1 MMKNNDK
8 RKGNTAKKLLP
19 AAGMLALSASMLATS
34 TYAWFTMNKTV
45 EVYGMEM
52 RTKVGSNLL
61 ICSDNIEANYSAA
74 TLHEGRMGLLEPV
87 SSINGATGS
96 FFYTTNATARGTKD
110 AGATVT
116 GYSEGEAVAN
126 AVAGKNAYDKAFNGA
141 YGIKSTTESFTS
153 SDISMVKADS
163 TASPAVTGRDGAAYG
178 YIDYVFYIKA
188 TSDTDAQKLM
198 LTECN
203 MLYNNAAI
211 TSETSTAGV
220 DIDRAWRIGVFA
232 EQLNASTEG
241 GKGNTGTY
249 ASIAQKDPASA
260 ASKQKGILGLANSTY
275 FTSGKAQK
283 STTATDVDT
292 VVNFMNGN
300 ATTDGE
306 GYAATG
312 VVLDTIANSGTTAY
326 YKVLV
331 RVWLEGEDNTCNSE
345 TYAKLTNN
353 WSINCK
359 FELDTDA
366 NKAVKQIGTS
376 TETEHMA
383 ATVNTQEAVTSPID
397 VATAASP

>member
-1 MMKNNDK
+1 MKKNMK
-8 RKGNTAKKLLP
+8 KKSTARKLLP
-19 AAGMLALSASMLATS
+19 AAGMLAVSASMLATS

-110 AGATVT
+110 AGATVI
-116 GYSEGEAVAN
+116 GYSENQSVAN

-141 YGIKSTTESFTS
+141 YGIKSTSETFET
-153 SDISMVKADS
+153 SDITMVKADS
-163 TASPAVTGRDGAAYG
+163 TASPAATGRDGAAYG

-188 TSDTDAQKLM
+188 TSDTANQKLM

-211 TSETSTAGV
+211 TSATNTAGV

-260 ASKQKGILGLANSTY
+260 ADKQKGILGLANSTY
-275 FTSGKAQK
+275 FTAGKAQN
-283 STTATDVDT
+283 STTANDVQN

-300 ATTDGE
+300 ATSGQE

-353 WSINCK
+353 WSVNCK
-359 FELDTDA
+359 FELDTDVS
-366 NKAVKQIGTS
+366 KAVKQIGTS
-376 TETEHMA
+376 TDAAHMPV
-383 ATVNTQEAVTSPID
+383 TSVTQEAVTSPIE
-397 VATAASP
+397 VATVATP